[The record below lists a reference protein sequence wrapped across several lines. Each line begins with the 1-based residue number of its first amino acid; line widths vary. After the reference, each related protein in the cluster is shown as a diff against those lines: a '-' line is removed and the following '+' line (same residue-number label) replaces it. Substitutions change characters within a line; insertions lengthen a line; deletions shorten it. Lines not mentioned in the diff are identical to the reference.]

1 MKCQRCKEREATVQ
15 IMQQI
20 GGKKAQTFYLCEVC
34 ARELGITMPAFPK
47 IGKMTTNPFAAMG
60 NVFQSNFGFGA
71 DEINTKQTE
80 RCTQCGLTFEDFR
93 KSGYLGCPGCYEAFA
108 HLLDP
113 VFVRTQMGKKH
124 MGRKLAHKSDKGVGE
139 DKEKRLSGADV
150 TMRTK
155 SESEAAV
162 SGQVPASGAKKRK
175 AAAKAQ
181 VPVISA
187 EESEELIALEKQHL
201 ENLLKEKKEALAKAV
216 SAEDYMTAAR
226 IRDEIADLTRKK
238 VG

>member
-60 NVFQSNFGFGA
+60 NVFQSSFGFGA
-71 DEINTKQTE
+71 DEVNTKQTE
-80 RCTQCGLTFEDFR
+80 RCDRCGLTFEDFR

-108 HLLDP
+108 HLMDP

-124 MGRKLAHKSDKGVGE
+124 MGRKLGHRSEKGLSDE
-139 DKEKRLSGADV
+139 KENRSSGTEETSKVRAD
-150 TMRTK
+150 
-155 SESEAAV
+155 SEAAV
-162 SGQVPASGAKKRK
+162 SGQVSVNGTRKKKLNGK
-175 AAAKAQ
+175 A
-181 VPVISA
+181 PVRDTTA

-201 ENLLKEKKEALAKAV
+201 ENLLKEKKEALARAV
-216 SAEDYMTAAR
+216 AAEDYMTAAK
-226 IRDEIADLTRKK
+226 IRDEIADLTGKK
-238 VG
+238 EG

>member
-60 NVFQSNFGFGA
+60 NVFQSSFGFGA
-71 DEINTKQTE
+71 DEVNTKQTE
-80 RCTQCGLTFEDFR
+80 RCDRCGLTFEDFR
-93 KSGYLGCPGCYEAFA
+93 KTGYLGCPGCYEAFA
-108 HLLDP
+108 HLMDP

-124 MGRKLAHKSDKGVGE
+124 MGRKLGHRSEKAVGD
-139 DKEKRLSGADV
+139 DKEKHSSIAEETAG
-150 TMRTK
+150 TK
-155 SESEAAV
+155 NEA
-162 SGQVPASGAKKRK
+162 K
-175 AAAKAQ
+175 AAAAGQIPANGTRKKKLSARA
-181 VPVISA
+181 PAPEISA

-201 ENLLKEKKEALAKAV
+201 ENLLKDKKEALARAV
-216 SAEDYMTAAR
+216 AAEDYMTAAK
-226 IRDEIADLTRKK
+226 IRDEIAALTDKK
-238 VG
+238 EG

>member
-47 IGKMTTNPFAAMG
+47 MGKLTTNPFAAMG
-60 NVFQSNFGFGA
+60 NVFQSSFGFGA
-71 DEINTKQTE
+71 DETGIKQSE
-80 RCTQCGLTFEDFR
+80 RCGQCGLTFDDFR

-108 HLLDP
+108 QLMDP

-124 MGRKLAHKSDKGVGE
+124 MGRKLGHRSEKGAG
-139 DKEKRLSGADV
+139 DEKDRHSSGDV
-150 TMRTK
+150 ESAAG
-155 SESEAAV
+155 SEV
-162 SGQVPASGAKKRK
+162 KTGASPVNGSRKRK
-175 AAAKAQ
+175 AAAK
-181 VPVISA
+181 VPAEDTSA

-201 ENLLKEKKEALAKAV
+201 GNLLKEKKEAMAKAV
-216 SAEDYMTAAR
+216 AAEDYKTAAK
-226 IRDEIADLTRKK
+226 IRDEIADLTKK
-238 VG
+238 KEG